1 MRARLPSGE
10 VESLHPGLDDGR
22 VVHAQVALSV
32 VALPGDGKEPP
43 TAFRIL
49 KAGVNTS
56 EKGEFIFDQ
65 AAAERVMAAYT
76 AKGLD
81 KLQIDYEH
89 QSMVP
94 PPGGGPAHKP
104 AAGWFKPE
112 VRGGELWAT
121 GVAWTAAALAMVAP
135 AAGAPEYRYFS
146 PILFFDQD
154 TRQVT
159 GLKNLALTND
169 PALDSLTP
177 LAAASNAIKEKPM
190 SECASCATLSAQ
202 VKDLQEKC
210 TTLSTQLTAFQKDE
224 PDKKTAMSS
233 LTAVRSQLCT
243 LTGQATEAAAL
254 GVLEAWKTKAA
265 ETDKLLAEKQIVETA
280 ALTAQMGHV
289 LEAAVKA
296 GKLPPALRALEE
308 KGALAFGGGKIS
320 KEGVEYLTAKWGE
333 AAALV
338 DTKGKDQKAVGTALL
353 TAADRVVGA
362 EMGTDMVAF
371 EKWKTEQLEKRARE
385 MAGQ

>member
-1 MRARLPSGE
+1 VL
-10 VESLHPGLDDGR
+10 
-22 VVHAQVALSV
+22 HAQVALSV

-49 KAGVNTS
+49 RAGPNPS
-56 EKGEFIFDQ
+56 EKGEFIFDE
-65 AAAERVMAAYT
+65 AAAQRVMAAYVS
-76 AKGLD
+76 KGLD
-81 KLQIDYEH
+81 KIQIDYEH

-210 TTLSTQLTAFQKDE
+210 TTLSTQLTAFQKEE

-265 ETDKLLAEKQIVETA
+265 QTDTLLAEKQTVETA

-289 LEAAVKA
+289 LDAAVKA

-320 KEGVEYLTAKWGE
+320 KDGVDYLTAKWGE

-338 DTKGKDQKAVGTALL
+338 DNKGKEQKPNGTAVL
-353 TAADRVVGA
+353 TSEDFQ
-362 EMGTDMVAF
+362 VAKMLGNDPKDVEAF
-371 EKWKTEQLEKRARE
+371 KTKQIEDKARAGLN
-385 MAGQ
+385 A

>member
-1 MRARLPSGE
+1 VL
-10 VESLHPGLDDGR
+10 L
-22 VVHAQVALSV
+22 AQVALSV
-32 VALPGDGKEPP
+32 VALPDGKEAPS
-43 TAFRIL
+43 AFRIL

-56 EKGEFIFDQ
+56 EKGEFIFDA
-65 AAAERVMAAYT
+65 AAAERVMAAYS

-81 KLQIDYEH
+81 KIQIDYEH

-121 GVAWTAAALAMVAP
+121 AVAWTAAALAMVAP
-135 AAGAPEYRYFS
+135 QVGAPEYRYFS

-202 VKDLQEKC
+202 VKDLNEKC
-210 TTLSTQLTAFQKDE
+210 TTLSTRLAAFEKDE
-224 PDKKTAMSS
+224 EGKKTAMSS
-233 LTAVRSQLCT
+233 LTSVRSQLCT
-243 LTGQATEAAAL
+243 LTGQSTEAAAI
-254 GVLEAWKTKAA
+254 GAIEAWKAKAAQTDGLMAEKQAA
-265 ETDKLLAEKQIVETA
+265 ETV
-280 ALTAQMGHV
+280 ALTAQMALV
-289 LEAAVKA
+289 LDSAVKA

-308 KGALAFGGGKIS
+308 KGALAFGGGKVS
-320 KEGVEYLTAKWGE
+320 KDGVEYLTAKWGE
-333 AAALV
+333 AAPLV
-338 DTKGKDQKAVGTALL
+338 DTKGKDQKPTGTAVL
-353 TAADRVVGA
+353 TAEDFA
-362 EMGTDMVAF
+362 VAKMLGNDPKAVEAF
-371 EKWKTEQLEKRARE
+371 KTEQIETKARAVLT
-385 MAGQ
+385 A